1 MDLKQEIKNINSK
14 IVEIKEN
21 IEKIESTFLL
31 ISTQKNLLCD
41 EYKKI
46 VNENKNEEENLDT
59 LGFDSLYFQIKLI
72 DEERKFYTFRYKMIK
87 NKLYG
92 DLYILYKILITYI
105 RNNIFND
112 DKLDELININLSF
125 PVYKKLKHYIEYD
138 IKVTE
143 KIHSGIIEL
152 IEEMIRYV
160 NVRNADIKKNEKQ
173 SGLGINLNNLI
184 NKKKY
189 DNLIIKSNIEMFVYH
204 ITNFNTDINKY
215 LTDVINNIEKMNKR
229 LCDELKLD
237 KTLPNIKTRYL
248 PVN

>member
-1 MDLKQEIKNINSK
+1 MDLKSEIKNINSK

-21 IEKIESTFLL
+21 IEKIEGTFLL
-31 ISTQKNLLCD
+31 ISAQKNLLCD

-72 DEERKFYTFRYKMIK
+72 DEERKFYTNRYKMIK

-160 NVRNADIKKNEKQ
+160 NVRNVDIKKNEKQ

-229 LCDELKLD
+229 LSDELKLD
-237 KTLPNIKTRYL
+237 KTLSTAKTKFLPIK
-248 PVN
+248 

>member
-1 MDLKQEIKNINSK
+1 
-14 IVEIKEN
+14 
-21 IEKIESTFLL
+21 
-31 ISTQKNLLCD
+31 
-41 EYKKI
+41 
-46 VNENKNEEENLDT
+46 
-59 LGFDSLYFQIKLI
+59 
-72 DEERKFYTFRYKMIK
+72 MIK

-92 DLYILYKILITYI
+92 DLYILYKILINYI

-112 DKLDELININLSF
+112 HKLDELININLSF
-125 PVYKKLKHYIEYD
+125 PVYKKLKHFIEYD

-160 NVRNADIKKNEKQ
+160 NVRNVDIKKNEKQ

-229 LCDELKLD
+229 LSDELKLD
-237 KTLPNIKTRYL
+237 KTLSTVKTKYL
-248 PVN
+248 PIE

>member
-1 MDLKQEIKNINSK
+1 MDLKSEIKNINSK

-31 ISTQKNLLCD
+31 ISTQKNLLCN

-72 DEERKFYTFRYKMIK
+72 DEERKFYTNRYKMIK

-92 DLYILYKILITYI
+92 DLYILYKILINYI

-112 DKLDELININLSF
+112 HKLDELININLSF
-125 PVYKKLKHYIEYD
+125 PVYKKLKHFIEYD

-160 NVRNADIKKNEKQ
+160 NVRNVDIKKNEKQ

-229 LCDELKLD
+229 LSDELKLD
-237 KTLPNIKTRYL
+237 KTLSTVKTKYL
-248 PVN
+248 PIK